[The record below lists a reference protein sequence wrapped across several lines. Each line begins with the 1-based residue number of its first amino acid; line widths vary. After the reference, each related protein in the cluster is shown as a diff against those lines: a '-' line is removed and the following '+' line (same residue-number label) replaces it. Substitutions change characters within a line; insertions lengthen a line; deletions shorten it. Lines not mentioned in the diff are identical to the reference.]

1 MRLRATALV
10 VGLVLV
16 INAGARAQQDFLLER
31 FAQYLDS
38 LRRQAG
44 IPGLSVAIR
53 QDDRVVWDAGFGY
66 ADLEAQI
73 PATPDTPYHVVGL
86 TQTFTAGMVLKCVER
101 GLLDLDEPMRKFVPD
116 FPEADAQIHHVLS
129 HTSKNPPGAA
139 FDYSLGRFSMLSSV
153 VEGCTHQSYR
163 SALARVLDSLAMRDS
178 VPGDDVE
185 DSSVVPAGTF
195 DKNALSRY
203 ANTLEHLAKPYAV
216 SKGRAT
222 LSSYPSDG
230 INAATGLISTVRD
243 LAKYDAGIDESDVLD
258 PETLELAWTNA
269 TANDGRVLPHGL
281 GWFVQEYHGEK
292 VVWQFGEWKR
302 ACSALILKVPDRHLT
317 LILLANSD
325 GLTAPF
331 DLSDGD
337 VTNSLFARTFLGLFL

>member
-10 VGLVLV
+10 VGLVIV
-16 INAGARAQQDFLLER
+16 GGGRPAAQQDFLLER

-53 QDDRVVWDAGFGY
+53 QDDRVVWEAGFGY
-66 ADLEAQI
+66 QDLEAQI
-73 PATPDTPYHVVGL
+73 PATPDTPYHVIGL

-101 GLLDLDEPMRKFVPD
+101 GLLDLDEPMRTFMPS
-116 FPEADAQIHHVLS
+116 FPEPEAQIHHVLS
-129 HTSKNPPGAA
+129 HTSGHPPGES
-139 FDYSLGRFSMLSSV
+139 FNYSLGRFSTLDSV
-153 VEGCTHQSYR
+153 VEGCTHQTYR
-163 SALARVLDSLAMRDS
+163 LALARVLDSLAMRDS
-178 VPGDDVE
+178 VPGEDVE
-185 DSSVVPAGTF
+185 DASVVPSGSF
-195 DKNALSRY
+195 DRRALSRY
-203 ANTLEHLAKPYAV
+203 ADILSRLAKPYAV
-216 SKGRAT
+216 SRGRAT
-222 LSSYPSDG
+222 PSSYPSHE
-230 INAATGLISTVRD
+230 INASTGLISTVRD

-269 TANDGRVLPHGL
+269 RANDGRVLPHGL
-281 GWFVQEYHGEK
+281 GWFVQMYSGEK

-331 DLSDGD
+331 DLSEGD